1 MRILE
6 DKNLAESVLSAGWLH
21 ILQSD
26 GPLKKALITS
36 TVEPIYFYRLKGL
49 LIKRGREGGRG

>member
-6 DKNLAESVLSAGWLH
+6 DKNLAESVLDAGWLH